1 MAESRGRAGTPYILP
16 ATRPEFRPPKHSGI
30 SGPGLTRMSAPGR
43 KGAHRGLRSVDG
55 GAAWLSS
62 SLSLPCA
69 LPGGQVG
76 SLLHRPQLRDCGP
89 RKSLDFPENFFGE
102 RTPDTQC
109 KSFFTLP
116 IVCVRCPQRAL
127 LRHHCAVVFNIRM
140 FRSWHRSHG
149 QHDVRRH
156 HAECLNRSL
165 LYEPA
170 CSPTFVSYPSNETAG
185 AQATKRPHGLLVQ
198 ICIEFCTLWPQP
210 AQCCP
215 RATPPGVSMLSSRA
229 S

>member
-1 MAESRGRAGTPYILP
+1 MEAQHGCPAHCRCPVLCLAG
-16 ATRPEFRPPKHSGI
+16 
-30 SGPGLTRMSAPGR
+30 
-43 KGAHRGLRSVDG
+43 RSVRCSTG
-55 GAAWLSS
+55 LNSVTAGL
-62 SLSLPCA
+62 
-69 LPGGQVG
+69 G
-76 SLLHRPQLRDCGP
+76 SRLTSPKIFSGRELQIHSAKVSHLA
-89 RKSLDFPENFFGE
+89 
-102 RTPDTQC
+102 
-109 KSFFTLP
+109 P

-215 RATPPGVSMLSSRA
+215 RAPPAGVCMLSSRA